1 MWPPALNAPGGYS
14 LREFVIVAQD
24 PGNSPIV
31 PDLSPDVGKLGHITG
46 LVRLSVPDNEKTVN
60 AGLDSAVMAQRV
72 NFHAD
77 QFSTRTDFLPRLLAL
92 TCLPDNLYELGTIG
106 RHQAVLVMV
115 KLEIVGEKVLEGGKV
130 AVFEDSVEQLRVHG
144 LEFSKQA
151 IG

>member
-1 MWPPALNAPGGYS
+1 MALP
-14 LREFVIVAQD
+14 
-24 PGNSPIV
+24 
-31 PDLSPDVGKLGHITG
+31 H
-46 LVRLSVPDNEKTVN
+46 
-60 AGLDSAVMAQRV
+60 
-72 NFHAD
+72 
-77 QFSTRTDFLPRLLAL
+77 LA
-92 TCLPDNLYELGTIG
+92 DNLHELGPIG